1 MAFPARMPSGFWDFR
16 GIFEKRA
23 PGVREAICK
32 TPTRYSNSVK
42 LVFTNLLKGIKI
54 EINKKVSCLKNPPL

>member
-16 GIFEKRA
+16 GIFEKRD
-23 PGVREAICK
+23 PGVCK

-54 EINKKVSCLKNPPL
+54 EINKKISCLKTPPL